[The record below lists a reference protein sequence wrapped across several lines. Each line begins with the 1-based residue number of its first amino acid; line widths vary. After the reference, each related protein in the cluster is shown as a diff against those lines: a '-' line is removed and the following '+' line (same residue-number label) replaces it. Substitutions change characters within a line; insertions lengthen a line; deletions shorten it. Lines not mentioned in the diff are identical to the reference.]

1 MSYADDSERE
11 VKPWIPELYGYG
23 RVEFRFCPVR
33 AVLVFFASKGMKTR
47 TRIFG
52 RQNFIKGFWGRLG
65 SMIPDPNRIQPNDRN
80 QTKQIQTIERFYEMK
95 NQNRADEWS
104 DESKSRLF
112 GFLKY
117 RRNRKMKNDRY
128 SKSRLRD
135 VHIKNMKTDEEF
147 VTEFSVDGKYKVWL
161 EIFVTKLVD
170 QLNSMQSYL

>member
-1 MSYADDSERE
+1 
-11 VKPWIPELYGYG
+11 
-23 RVEFRFCPVR
+23 
-33 AVLVFFASKGMKTR
+33 
-47 TRIFG
+47 
-52 RQNFIKGFWGRLG
+52 
-65 SMIPDPNRIQPNDRN
+65 MIPDPNRIQPNDRN

>member
-1 MSYADDSERE
+1 
-11 VKPWIPELYGYG
+11 
-23 RVEFRFCPVR
+23 
-33 AVLVFFASKGMKTR
+33 
-47 TRIFG
+47 
-52 RQNFIKGFWGRLG
+52 
-65 SMIPDPNRIQPNDRN
+65 MIPDPNRIQPNDRN

-147 VTEFSVDGKYKVWL
+147 VTEFSVDGKYKAWL
-161 EIFVTKLVD
+161 KIFVAKLVD
-170 QLNSMQSYL
+170 PLNSMESYL